1 MANWT
6 LTAER
11 TGTTIVVSLHDTL
24 TVVLEENPTTGYRWA
39 LDIASAEFFEILK
52 SDFVP
57 SPGGAVGRGGTR
69 SISLGCKK
77 AGRGLLQ
84 LKLKRAW
91 SGEASGAQP
100 FRVEVDVKA

>member
-1 MANWT
+1 MANRT
-6 LTAER
+6 LTAEG

-39 LDIASAEFFEILK
+39 LERASEELFEILK
-52 SDFVP
+52 CDFVP
-57 SPGGAVGRGGTR
+57 SPGGAVGGGGTR
-69 SISLGCKK
+69 SISLGFKK

-91 SGEASGAQP
+91 SGEASSAQG
-100 FRVEVDVKA
+100 FQVEVDVKA